1 MLPHDLH
8 KHGCQLKYQQDRVRR
23 CRTPPP
29 SSSALEFSFPL
40 RQTPPPLLHN
50 QGLEIPGLVL
60 QLAAASEKSGK
71 ALAKELMMPQG
82 IDLSSLGDLA
92 AVLGVSQGLNLLVNN
107 QQGPNPPPFSPV
119 P

>member
-1 MLPHDLH
+1 M
-8 KHGCQLKYQQDRVRR
+8 
-23 CRTPPP
+23 
-29 SSSALEFSFPL
+29 
-40 RQTPPPLLHN
+40 
-50 QGLEIPGLVL
+50 L

-107 QQGPNPPPFSPV
+107 QQGPNPPPLFPRPLTLLVYLLQKLIVLDTRSSFPA
-119 P
+119 